1 MKPNERIQSALIS
14 STSRFTGEFISDDLC
29 ITHAF
34 SQPVDARGVATL
46 TSNPICRNSFV
57 ISFITEKRDN
67 NTAIYHDAYS
77 ELVQEITS
85 YLAVIYGKRFDYH
98 GMIQSE
104 GHLFMPT
111 IEQYQ
116 KPYIPHYSHN
126 SHVPRKDIEVQ
137 LQLSEVE
144 RIFPLFSERA
154 WVDETRTTLR
164 TACRFYLQGLQLFEY
179 QPETSY
185 LSFVT
190 IGEVLAKSYSFPI
203 DDLLDEQL
211 KDVLSEISKKMENSD
226 KVVKIIKS
234 RVRQIKRS
242 YTKTILN
249 LINDNFYMDS
259 EDLRGGFPIKKENV
273 EQCIKASYD
282 LRSYRVHEGMDFEK
296 WVSRAFRGSEVIPGT
311 PICENKSLSKALS
324 VAPTLSGIERMMRYA
339 LLSYMQKTGLK
350 IDKKLN
356 EN

>member
-14 STSRFTGEFISDDLC
+14 TTSRFTGDFISDNLS

-57 ISFITEKRDN
+57 ISFVTEKRDN
-67 NTAIYHDAYS
+67 NSAIYHDAYS

-85 YLAVIYGKRFDYH
+85 YLAVLYGKRFDYH

-104 GHLFMPT
+104 GYLFMPT

-116 KPYIPHYSHN
+116 KPCIPQYNHN
-126 SHVPRKDIEVQ
+126 SHVPRKDIEVP

-144 RIFPLFSERA
+144 RIFPFFSERTWA
-154 WVDETRTTLR
+154 DITRTTLR

-179 QPETSY
+179 QPESSY

-190 IGEVLAKSYSFPI
+190 IGEVLAKSYSYPI

-211 KDVLSEISKKMENSD
+211 KKVLSEISERMENSERIL
-226 KVVKIIKS
+226 KTIKS
-234 RVRQIKRS
+234 RIRQIKRS

-249 LINDNFYMDS
+249 LINENFYMDTK
-259 EDLRGGFPIKKENV
+259 DLRGGFPIKKQNV
-273 EQCIKASYD
+273 EQCVKASYD

-296 WVSRAFRGSEVIPGT
+296 WVSRAFRGSEVIPGN
-311 PICENKSLSKALS
+311 PICESKSLSKALS
-324 VAPTLSGIERMMRYA
+324 VAPTLSGIERLMRYS
-339 LLSYMQKTGLK
+339 LLSYMQKSGLN
-350 IDKKLN
+350 IDRKLN
-356 EN
+356 LN